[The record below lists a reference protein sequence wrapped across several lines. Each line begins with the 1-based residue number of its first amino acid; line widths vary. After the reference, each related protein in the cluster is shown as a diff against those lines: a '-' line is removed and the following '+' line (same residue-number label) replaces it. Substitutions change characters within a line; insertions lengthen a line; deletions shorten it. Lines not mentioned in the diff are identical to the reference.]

1 VPALRV
7 IIYGL
12 AAHASNPQSHISEK
26 IPRGP
31 GLYSRKDLKIR
42 GIYLPY
48 IGFFVV
54 LGLFVGVLK
63 PYHRPAAFI
72 TGMAGNP
79 QGTERSSLYD
89 N

>member
-1 VPALRV
+1 MMVLMMNTMTQKKKKEDTKKKEKKKNRLPAC
-7 IIYGL
+7 
-12 AAHASNPQSHISEK
+12 
-26 IPRGP
+26 
-31 GLYSRKDLKIR
+31 LYSRKDLEIR

-72 TGMAGNP
+72 TGMAGNS

>member
-1 VPALRV
+1 MGSPRV
-7 IIYGL
+7 HPTL
-12 AAHASNPQSHISEK
+12 NHTFPKKSPEAP
-26 IPRGP
+26 GP
-31 GLYSRKDLKIR
+31 YSRKVLKIR

-48 IGFFVV
+48 IGFFAV

-72 TGMAGNP
+72 TGMAGNS
-79 QGTERSSLYD
+79 QGTERSGLYD